1 MLCCLTPSN
10 SEGLVLVE
18 VMAHLS
24 YSYLDNK
31 IGLAYVVGSTGQLHN
46 IVGWSIG
53 VNLALHVHRLS
64 SALLSRKNCIRL

>member
-10 SEGLVLVE
+10 SDSEGLVLVE
-18 VMAHLS
+18 DEAHLS
-24 YSYLDNK
+24 HLDNK